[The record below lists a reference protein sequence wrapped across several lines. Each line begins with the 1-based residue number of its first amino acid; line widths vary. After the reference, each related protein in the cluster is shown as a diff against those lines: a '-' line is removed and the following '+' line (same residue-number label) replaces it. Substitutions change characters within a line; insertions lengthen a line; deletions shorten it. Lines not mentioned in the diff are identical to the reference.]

1 MSASPRTR
9 LHVGSRSIVL
19 AVAMLAATV
28 AGLALVAASTRVLG
42 WIVVA
47 ATLAAVLHPV
57 VGMLDRRMPRGL
69 ALALVVIATV
79 GLAAFIGWR
88 VVDDVG
94 EQLREL
100 QRDLPRAAR
109 SIERSERFG
118 EAATE
123 AQLAARVETFVRELP
138 ERLRGGDVDDALR
151 AAATRGVAF
160 LATGV
165 LTIFFLIHGPRLL
178 GAAARQLPPARRER
192 AGVIAVAAYH
202 RAWRY
207 LTGSMAMAAMAGLLA
222 FACARLLDLPGRAP
236 LAVWM
241 ALVDLIPLLG
251 VVLGAAPLILLA
263 AATSPAWQTVAVAA
277 VLLGWQVFEA
287 LVLHPAVERR
297 SLHVGPFVTVA
308 VAMVGLELYG
318 IGGAIIGFVAAVAAL
333 AVADE
338 VAGEAEVASEA

>member
-1 MSASPRTR
+1 MAIERQSSSTSMTSRPSVAPSGRSATPVRYAPLSASPRTR

-123 AQLAARVETFVRELP
+123 AQLAH
-138 ERLRGGDVDDALR
+138 ERLDAR
-151 AAATRGVAF
+151 
-160 LATGV
+160 
-165 LTIFFLIHGPRLL
+165 
-178 GAAARQLPPARRER
+178 RQLPPARRER